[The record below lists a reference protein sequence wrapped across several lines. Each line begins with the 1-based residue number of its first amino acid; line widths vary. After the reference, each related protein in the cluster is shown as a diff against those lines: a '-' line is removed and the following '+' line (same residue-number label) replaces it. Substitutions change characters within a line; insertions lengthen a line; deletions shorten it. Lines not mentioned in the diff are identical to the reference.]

1 MMLNISPI
9 FNAMMRNKSSIILI
23 VLQIALTLAIVSNA
37 AFIIKGRIDDMQRG
51 SGLAETQ
58 LIGFHMYFY
67 DDAVNIADQLLLDQ
81 QKVLELPGVIDAT
94 AINQIPL
101 SGSGDSWTFRNQLD
115 SDGAQNINAGVFLGN
130 YNIANVFGHKIIE
143 GRNFRP
149 DELVI
154 RERDGNTPKVTII
167 TQALSD
173 KLFPEGNALGKFIY
187 SADVPVQVIGIID
200 KMQGSWLHSPMVEQT
215 ALMPVLNVRKFMRF
229 IIHVE
234 AEQVD
239 SVIANVQQFLLA
251 QENRRVISSAE
262 TLLEKKKRSY
272 QSDKLMT
279 NMLIVIIAVLI
290 FITALGIAGM
300 TVFNVNRRQK
310 QIGTRRALGAS
321 RLDILRYFM
330 TESAVIA
337 LIGITIGVVL
347 ALVLNNYLMTYFS
360 TSSLAFNYIVT
371 TLVGIIV
378 VVEFAVFWPARKAS
392 MISPAIATRS
402 V

>member
-1 MMLNISPI
+1 MLNISPL
-9 FNAMMRNKSSIILI
+9 FNAMLRNKSSIILI

-229 IIHVE
+229 IILVE

-360 TSSLAFNYIVT
+360 TTSLAFNYIVT

>member
-1 MMLNISPI
+1 MLNISPR

-229 IIHVE
+229 IILVE

>member
-1 MMLNISPI
+1 MLNISPI